1 MIHTGV
7 SFLKK
12 PPPRKMQQQQFYSP
26 ALHQHYHDY
35 QTYPPRIRENMGIY
49 DGHYVFFALPDQTP
63 FYPVPSAY
71 GFPVYPQFIQ
81 PGYDSRDF
89 FLPGPLQY
97 YYSYPAGAMYY
108 DQNNNYYVNQE
119 QNLQWPRSHLQESDQ
134 GPDLL
139 SRFSFAP
146 EDETVILDLDAD
158 ENYALENQL
167 QESDQGR
174 NIQLRLNS
182 RFAPEDDTPLRALDV
197 EFVNEEGNLAS
208 VTTLIPAD
216 DPIVEFLQQLV
227 PEDRISKSYSL
238 PEATISEQ
246 LKTRNYQTLA
256 DQEPEICVV
265 CQCEYENGETIG
277 TLECRHEYH
286 ADCIKRWLM
295 KKNVCPL
302 CTREG
307 IQQKS

>member
-1 MIHTGV
+1 
-7 SFLKK
+7 
-12 PPPRKMQQQQFYSP
+12 MQQQQFYSP

-35 QTYPPRIRENMGIY
+35 QTYPPRIQENMGIY
-49 DGHYVFFALPDQTP
+49 DGHYVFFPPPDQTP

-71 GFPVYPQFIQ
+71 GFPVYPQSIQ
-81 PGYDSRDF
+81 PGYYSRDF
-89 FLPGPLQY
+89 FLPSPLQY
-97 YYSYPAGAMYY
+97 YYGHPPAEAMYY

-146 EDETVILDLDAD
+146 EDETVILDLDAE
-158 ENYALENQL
+158 ENYPLENQL
-167 QESDQGR
+167 QESDHGR
-174 NIQLRLNS
+174 NIHLRLS
-182 RFAPEDDTPLRALDV
+182 ASFAPEDDTTPLRALDV

-227 PEDRISKSYSL
+227 PEDRISKNSGL
-238 PEATISEQ
+238 LEATISEH
-246 LKTRNYQTLA
+246 LKIRSYQTLA
-256 DQEPEICVV
+256 DQQPEICVV
-265 CQCEYENGETIG
+265 CQCECENGETIG
-277 TLECRHEYH
+277 TLECKHEYH

-302 CTREG
+302 CKREG

>member
-1 MIHTGV
+1 
-7 SFLKK
+7 
-12 PPPRKMQQQQFYSP
+12 MQQQQFYSP
-26 ALHQHYHDY
+26 ALHQHYHHY
-35 QTYPPRIRENMGIY
+35 QTYPPRIQENMGIY
-49 DGHYVFFALPDQTP
+49 DGHYVFFPPPDQTP

-71 GFPVYPQFIQ
+71 GFPVYPQSIQ
-81 PGYDSRDF
+81 PGYYSRDF
-89 FLPGPLQY
+89 FLPSPLQY
-97 YYSYPAGAMYY
+97 YYGHPPAEAMYY
-108 DQNNNYYVNQE
+108 DQNNNYYLNQE

-134 GPDLL
+134 GQDLL

-146 EDETVILDLDAD
+146 EDETVILDLDA
-158 ENYALENQL
+158 E
-167 QESDQGR
+167 ES
-174 NIQLRLNS
+174 S
-182 RFAPEDDTPLRALDV
+182 SFASEDDTPVRALDV
-197 EFVNEEGNLAS
+197 ELVNDDGNLAS
-208 VTTLIPAD
+208 VRTLIPAD
-216 DPIVEFLQQLV
+216 DPIVEFLLQLV
-227 PEDRISKSYSL
+227 PEDRISKNSGL
-238 PEATISEQ
+238 PEATISEH
-246 LKTRNYQTLA
+246 LKIRNYQTLA